1 MCASAAISDLKL
13 LALFVWPLSGKRKV
27 LMLNWFKAIGLIF
40 GFIGAL
46 ALLTFLA
53 VRWSGFGL
61 IYLGAALVYWVYT
74 VKGVFDY
81 QDETERVRRERMRV
95 HK

>member
-1 MCASAAISDLKL
+1 MCVSAAISDLTKH
-13 LALFVWPLSGKRKV
+13 ALFVSPQGERMA
-27 LMLNWFKAIGLIF
+27 LMLNWLKAVGLIV

-53 VRWSGFGL
+53 VRWPGFGL

-81 QDETERVRRERMRV
+81 QDETERVRRERMLAR
-95 HK
+95 K